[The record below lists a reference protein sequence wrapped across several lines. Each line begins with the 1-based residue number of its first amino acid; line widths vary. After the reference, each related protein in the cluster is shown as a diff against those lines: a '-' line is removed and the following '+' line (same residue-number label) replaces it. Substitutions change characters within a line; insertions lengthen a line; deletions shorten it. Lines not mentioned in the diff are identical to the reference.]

1 MKDINNNTL
10 FSGKDHPN
18 PGVPYYCY
26 FCTFYLPDNKEGREL
41 CILLRRVFNTYFMFT
56 IAENSVV
63 CNDLELKTSREGGPA
78 KWVRPFLHGREET
91 QTEAWKG
98 ITKSYLRKL
107 SVFKLHW
114 DVYIRASHTLID
126 VSDVKY
132 EYGKKDRRFKRQT
145 TKTSDRK

>member
-18 PGVPYYCY
+18 PGVPYCCY

-78 KWVRPFLHGREET
+78 KWVRPFLHGKEET
-91 QTEAWKG
+91 QTKAWKR

>member
-10 FSGKDHPN
+10 FSGKDHPD
-18 PGVPYYCY
+18 PGVPYCCY

-78 KWVRPFLHGREET
+78 KWVRPFLYGKEET
-91 QTEAWKG
+91 QTKAWKR

-126 VSDVKY
+126 VFDVKY

>member
-26 FCTFYLPDNKEGREL
+26 FFTFYLPDNKEGREL

-78 KWVRPFLHGREET
+78 K
-91 QTEAWKG
+91 
-98 ITKSYLRKL
+98 
-107 SVFKLHW
+107 
-114 DVYIRASHTLID
+114 
-126 VSDVKY
+126 
-132 EYGKKDRRFKRQT
+132 
-145 TKTSDRK
+145 

>member
-1 MKDINNNTL
+1 MKDINNSTL

-78 KWVRPFLHGREET
+78 KWVRPFLHGKEET
-91 QTEAWKG
+91 QTKAWKR

-132 EYGKKDRRFKRQT
+132 EYGQKDRRFKRQT